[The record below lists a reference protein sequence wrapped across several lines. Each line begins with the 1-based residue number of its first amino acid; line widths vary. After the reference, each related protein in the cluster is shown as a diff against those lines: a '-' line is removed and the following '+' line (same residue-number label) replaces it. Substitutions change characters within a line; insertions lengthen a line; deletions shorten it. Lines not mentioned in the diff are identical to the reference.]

1 MTEREISPHYSHQ
14 NAVSEFYSLL
24 KNAYGHGPYFS
35 GIVTINNFLRISEKR
50 DFPCDRNVL
59 VFPVKKK
66 KKNAVQFTF
75 FFSGREYVN
84 CFDFNS

>member
-35 GIVTINNFLRISEKR
+35 GIVTINYFLRISAKS

-66 KKNAVQFTF
+66 KKKTLCSLLF
-75 FFSGREYVN
+75 FFTAASM
-84 CFDFNS
+84 